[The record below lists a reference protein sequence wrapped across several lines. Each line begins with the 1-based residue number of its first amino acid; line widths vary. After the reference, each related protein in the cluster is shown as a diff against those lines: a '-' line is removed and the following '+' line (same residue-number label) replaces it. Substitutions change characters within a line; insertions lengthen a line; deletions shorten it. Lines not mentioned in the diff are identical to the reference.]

1 MIHLYRVFYWLYHSM
16 LDLAWQT
23 FKRIKSCLKLLNLIQ
38 DLSYCHLYPVHLACL
53 VNNGLIPINKCDR
66 LKSLEFISY
75 LLNERS
81 YLVIDDLGVAFT
93 LDFVFCCLE
102 LRVEELADFV

>member
-1 MIHLYRVFYWLYHSM
+1 M
-16 LDLAWQT
+16 LDLAWQI
-23 FKRIKSCLKLLNLIQ
+23 FKSIKSCLELLNLVQ

-66 LKSLEFISY
+66 LKPLELISY

-81 YLVIDDLGVAFT
+81 YLVIDNLGVAFT

-102 LRVEELADFV
+102 LGVEELADFV